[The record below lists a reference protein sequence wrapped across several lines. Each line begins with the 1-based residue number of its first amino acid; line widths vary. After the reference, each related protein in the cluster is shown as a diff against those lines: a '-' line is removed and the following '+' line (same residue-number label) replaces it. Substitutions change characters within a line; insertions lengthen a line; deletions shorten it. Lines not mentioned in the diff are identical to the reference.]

1 MLKSL
6 KFILVGMVFGIIMY
20 KSEAVSWYRIHEM
33 FRFESFHMYGII
45 GSALFLGVLSI
56 QWIKR
61 SKMKNV
67 NGQVISIEDKEK
79 SFWRYI
85 LGGTIFGL
93 GWALSGA
100 CPGPMCVLIGTGA
113 MSIMIVIFGALIGT
127 FLYGVLK
134 DRLPH

>member
-1 MLKSL
+1 MKSL

-100 CPGPMCVLIGTGA
+100 CPGPMYVLIGTGA

>member
-1 MLKSL
+1 
-6 KFILVGMVFGIIMY
+6 MY

-45 GSALFLGVLSI
+45 GSALFLGVLLV

-61 SKMKNV
+61 SKMKNIY
-67 NGQVISIEDKEK
+67 GQPIAIEDKEK

-85 LGGTIFGL
+85 LGGSIFGM

-100 CPGPMCVLIGTGA
+100 CPGPMYVLIGTGA
-113 MSIMIVIFGALIGT
+113 MAIMIVIFGAIIGT

-134 DRLPH
+134 TKLPH

>member
-45 GSALFLGVLSI
+45 GSALFFGVLSI

-61 SKMKNV
+61 SRMKNV

-100 CPGPMCVLIGTGA
+100 CPGPMYVLIGTGA

-134 DRLPH
+134 NKLPH

>member
-100 CPGPMCVLIGTGA
+100 CPGPMYVLIGTGA

>member
-1 MLKSL
+1 MRSI
-6 KFILVGMVFGIIMY
+6 KFLLAGIVFGIIMY

-45 GSALFLGVLSI
+45 GSALFLGVLLV

-61 SKMKNV
+61 SKMKNIY
-67 NGQVISIEDKEK
+67 GQPIAIEDKEK

-85 LGGTIFGL
+85 LGGSIFGM

-100 CPGPMCVLIGTGA
+100 CPGPMYVLVGTGA
-113 MSIMIVIFGALIGT
+113 MAIMIVIFGAIIGT
-127 FLYGVLK
+127 FLYGVLRTK
-134 DRLPH
+134 LPH

>member
-1 MLKSL
+1 
-6 KFILVGMVFGIIMY
+6 MVFGIIMY

-45 GSALFLGVLSI
+45 GSALFFGVLSI

-61 SKMKNV
+61 SRMKNV

-100 CPGPMCVLIGTGA
+100 CPGPMYVLIGTGA

-134 DRLPH
+134 DKLPH